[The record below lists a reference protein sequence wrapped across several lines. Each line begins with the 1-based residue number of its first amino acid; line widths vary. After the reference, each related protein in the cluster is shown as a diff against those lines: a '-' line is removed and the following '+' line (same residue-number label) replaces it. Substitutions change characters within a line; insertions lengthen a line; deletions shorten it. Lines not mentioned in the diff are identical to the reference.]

1 MSENSERTPARVTW
15 RPVAAHPLVASI
27 AGSVAAVGVGA
38 SLIPFREQIGS
49 VNAALVMAAIIVLAA
64 EFGGRAAGAI
74 VGVVGSV
81 SFNVFHTQP
90 YGLLVIEDTR
100 ELIAALLLI
109 AFGVLVGSW
118 HRKPPT

>member
-1 MSENSERTPARVTW
+1 MSDDSAKRGTRVTW
-15 RPVAAHPLVASI
+15 RPVAAHPVLASI
-27 AGSVAAVGVGA
+27 AGSAGAVGVGA
-38 SLIPFREQIGS
+38 VLIPFREQIGS

-64 EFGGRAAGAI
+64 EFGGRASGAI

-90 YGLLVIEDTR
+90 YGLLVIEETE

-118 HRKPPT
+118 HRKPPA